1 MRVDFRGMEAEMDRL
16 AEKMSTIT
24 SSSARVSD
32 ALRDQR
38 KKVAELSGK
47 ATSFLSGPLFLLFK
61 VFFTACKGKFLP
73 VLEFELLISGV
84 RSDIF
89 ANCTT
94 TKAAEF
100 YFVWQ
105 AVP

>member
-1 MRVDFRGMEAEMDRL
+1 MDRL

-47 ATSFLSGPLFLLFK
+47 ATSFLSGPLFLHFK
-61 VFFTACKGKFLP
+61 VFFYSMQRKILASVGIRTPDLW
-73 VLEFELLISGV
+73 L
-84 RSDIF
+84 
-89 ANCTT
+89 
-94 TKAAEF
+94 
-100 YFVWQ
+100 
-105 AVP
+105 